1 MRREYAD
8 QVVEVQLAI
17 LASGDD
23 IFVCVVQDTLD
34 FVFFADVASIST

>member
-8 QVVEVQLAI
+8 QVVEVHLAI